1 MRTTFLFWAFN
12 VVSLLT
18 LLLLLAMVRKDTTVQ
33 VRFLMLFALVVGVGY
48 YFFSERSAFYI
59 HTSAARTSH
68 SLESTGPIDLAAV
81 WDNQEDGFFRGVQL
95 AVEEINARGGVA
107 LDPERSGRSARPIR
121 LSRFFERDGQESDK
135 VQYELARQV
144 AIVAVVGH
152 RSAEQAISA
161 SLTYDN
167 NKLLYLASTVSDPR
181 LTGHGFRNV
190 FRSIPDDKQLAG
202 ALVAYCRNRGAG
214 RIALLY
220 PRTPY
225 GNTLA
230 AIFRDRLRA
239 SNPNVEDR
247 EHALSI
253 ATMQSYAP
261 GEDDFSALVSN
272 LGNYQYDAILI
283 ADALPRAGALIREIR
298 MRGIDQLIIGSDAM
312 ASPRLWEAS
321 GGQARDVVVA
331 SLLPADG
338 TAPAAMAVE
347 FARNYLARYGMPPDN
362 WASEGYEAVRLL
374 AQAWERAGTT
384 LPAAVGSALRAY
396 RGWRGLYGEYGFG
409 QDGEVLDRPVYLKQM
424 QQGQF
429 VAVGSFGRSSDDGI
443 GVELPGAGGK
453 GRQQGSQRRGRGFP
467 AAARWRRRA
476 QRVRRRSHD
485 TG

>member
-95 AVEEINARGGVA
+95 AVEEINARGGVVQ
-107 LDPERSGRSARPIR
+107 DPERSGRSARPIR

-429 VAVGSFGRSSDDGI
+429 VAVGSFGEGSENGI
-443 GVELPGAGGK
+443 GLALRGAGGK
-453 GRQQGSQRRGRGFP
+453 GRLQGLNGE
-467 AAARWRRRA
+467 AAAFPR
-476 QRVRRRSHD
+476 QHD
-485 TG
+485 GAGVLSE